1 MPARRRGPSPPA
13 LPALPVRVVAFSQTS
28 KHPSD
33 PRYSRLKAVA
43 PPGKL
48 AYTSGAPQELAL
60 RRRHAAMLKLAAM
73 ELAPAPA
80 PSATELKSNGGGKP
94 VANSAGTP
102 GLPLVLG
109 FHMVGL
115 AAVITV
121 LICSGHLEHLHLHGL
136 HGLGETAMVAA
147 LLLPTLLNV
156 QQPRLRA
163 ALLVAHRLAFLAL
176 PQLLGGPAGAGGG

>member
-1 MPARRRGPSPPA
+1 
-13 LPALPVRVVAFSQTS
+13 
-28 KHPSD
+28 
-33 PRYSRLKAVA
+33 
-43 PPGKL
+43 
-48 AYTSGAPQELAL
+48 
-60 RRRHAAMLKLAAM
+60 MLKLAAM

-176 PQLLGGPAGAGGG
+176 PQLLGGPAGLATQPRPSALGTLEDMLRLLGSTRLVALLLPSLLTPLSALSLVPHLLL